1 MTRSLIGVL
10 AVAALVAV
18 GCSDEVASPTG
29 PTALSNSGSSSST
42 PNPAAQTNCS
52 RPPAPSNLRVSSMSG
67 TLVELTWSPVAGAT
81 SYTLLVGAIPGATD
95 ILNSNTSQTA
105 FRFTA
110 RDGKQFARVQAHTAC
125 GPGPTTGSIEFT
137 VRP

>member
-1 MTRSLIGVL
+1 MTRSLFGVL
-10 AVAALVAV
+10 AIAALVAV
-18 GCSDEVASPTG
+18 GCSDEAASPAG
-29 PTALSNSGSSSST
+29 PTALSNSGNSSST
-42 PNPAAQTNCS
+42 PNSAPQTSCS
-52 RPPAPSNLRVSSMSG
+52 LPPAPSNLRVSSMSG

-81 SYTLLVGAIPGATD
+81 SYTLLVGATPGATD
-95 ILNSNTSQTA
+95 ILNSGTSQNS

-125 GPGPTTGSIEFT
+125 GAGPATGSIEFT

>member
-10 AVAALVAV
+10 AVAALVAA
-18 GCSDEVASPTG
+18 GCSDEAASTAG

-42 PNPAAQTNCS
+42 PNSAPQASCS
-52 RPPAPSNLRVSSMSG
+52 LPPAPSNLRVSSMSG

-81 SYTLLVGAIPGATD
+81 SYTLLVGATPGATD
-95 ILNSNTSQTA
+95 ILNSGTSQNS

-137 VRP
+137 VKI

>member
-18 GCSDEVASPTG
+18 GCSEAASPAG
-29 PTALSNSGSSSST
+29 PTALSNSSSST
-42 PNPAAQTNCS
+42 PSSAPQTNCS
-52 RPPAPSNLRVSSMSG
+52 LPPAPSNLRVSSMSG
-67 TLVELTWSPVAGAT
+67 TLVELSWSPVAGAT

-95 ILNSNTSQTA
+95 ILNSGTSQNF

-137 VRP
+137 VRV